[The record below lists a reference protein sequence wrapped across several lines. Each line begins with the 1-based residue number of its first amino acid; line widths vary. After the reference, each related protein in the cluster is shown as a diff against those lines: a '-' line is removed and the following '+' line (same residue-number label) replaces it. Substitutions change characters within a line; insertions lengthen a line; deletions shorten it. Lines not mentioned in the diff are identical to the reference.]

1 MKRESYNAIIKCL
14 EGKEFDFEETLNKL
28 KECFPSERSE
38 SLRSI
43 LTQQYSKEVKNN
55 YRSKTSDKNKRKKY
69 YEEFQKSVKNETNS
83 DNKRNFIIVDIAKKN
98 RLSPAITAKIILT
111 ESLGLEISD
120 SDKESKKYIKELLAN
135 TNLIPN
141 GKLALEVWRALLED
155 EYCGYY
161 SECIKS
167 AIGNEYEK
175 RLKQNLRRLGISFQ
189 VKYYICYNK
198 SILS

>member
-28 KECFPSERSE
+28 KECFPNERSE

-83 DNKRNFIIVDIAKKN
+83 DKRNFIIVDIAKKN

>member
-14 EGKEFDFEETLNKL
+14 DGKEFDFEETLNEL
-28 KECFPSERSE
+28 KECFPSVRSE

-55 YRSKTSDKNKRKKY
+55 YKSKTSDNNRKKY

-83 DNKRNFIIVDIAKKN
+83 DNKLSFVIVDIAKKN

-111 ESLGLEISD
+111 ESLGLEFSD
-120 SDKESKKYIKELLAN
+120 KDKESKKYVKELLAN

-189 VKYYICYNK
+189 VKYYLCYNH

>member
-1 MKRESYNAIIKCL
+1 MGTKC
-14 EGKEFDFEETLNKL
+14 
-28 KECFPSERSE
+28 
-38 SLRSI
+38 
-43 LTQQYSKEVKNN
+43 
-55 YRSKTSDKNKRKKY
+55 KTSDKNKRKKY

-83 DNKRNFIIVDIAKKN
+83 DKRNFIIVDIAKKN

-175 RLKQNLRRLGISFQ
+175 RLTQNLRRLGISFQ

-198 SILS
+198 STLS